1 MTAPVIPV
9 VSQATTATAPPY
21 AGGYGGEP
29 MARPSTPTSGLNED
43 EARGFNTAFFAS
55 FLGFLAIAIIA
66 HYLVWQWR
74 PWIPGARG
82 YPARTAQ
89 TAPAVKAPP
98 AAPLAAALRVAAVT
112 PTSR

>member
-1 MTAPVIPV
+1 MTAPVSTQSTI
-9 VSQATTATAPPY
+9 VSSPAY
-21 AGGYGGEP
+21 AAGYEP
-29 MARPSTPTSGLNED
+29 TARPSGPVSGLNED

-55 FLGFLAIAIIA
+55 FLGFLFIAIIA

-89 TAPAVKAPP
+89 TAPAVKAPASTLQVAYATTP
-98 AAPLAAALRVAAVT
+98 APS
-112 PTSR
+112 TSR